1 MFLENR
7 MILVCQ
13 QLSMTPQEMKNYRN
27 IMMNNGM
34 KLQQYNNW
42 FACSPRVQALIGSNQ
57 KP

>member
-34 KLQQYNNW
+34 KLQQYNNKLV
-42 FACSPRVQALIGSNQ
+42 R
-57 KP
+57 